1 VPFGTS
7 VRLTSG
13 EGTVSELG
21 DRRNLLDALA
31 ELGGKLTAEEDV
43 VFQGQKIV
51 LPENMDIGGAV
62 AFLQEKKLEDDN
74 VMNFTR
80 TFRFRPWDGAR
91 ATMHALRRAFG
102 IVSQRGGLYRTG
114 DTGPAELRTIP
125 VSVDETEQIPWG
137 GLGVAHLAGCTLTLG
152 TINDPDVGQLF
163 MLTATGPRRYRH
175 HIEGIFRLIE
185 EELATNSMY
194 RGKAFDGQEVPQF
207 LDLSGVDPAKVVY
220 TSAVLDRLDADIW
233 ALLRYPD
240 AMRRMGL
247 PLKRAVL
254 LEGPYG
260 TGKTLAAY
268 LTAQI
273 AQEHGWTFIYG
284 RPGRDELEDLMAT
297 ARLYQPAV
305 VFFEDVD
312 TVASADGVD
321 QVSRM
326 LDILDGMQSKGTEII
341 CILTTNHIER
351 IHKGMV
357 RPGRLDAVI
366 HIGALDPPAVERL
379 VRSLVP
385 GESLTDEVDWNAVGE
400 AMEGFMPAFCKEAID
415 RAMRWNLARN
425 QGTPTSLTTA
435 DFVSAAEA
443 LRPQLELMARA
454 GEAGRADAIGTAIG
468 RTVRNSIDGM
478 LVVRKNEKPS
488 QPWAELL
495 IPDGTTS
502 ERAADQAG
510 T

>member
-1 VPFGTS
+1 MS
-7 VRLTSG
+7 D
-13 EGTVSELG
+13 LG

-80 TFRFRPWDGAR
+80 TFRYRPWDGAR

-102 IVSQRGGLYRTG
+102 MVSQRGGLYRTG
-114 DTGPAELRTIP
+114 ETGQAELRTIP

-152 TINDPDVGQLF
+152 AVSDPDVGQLF
-163 MLTATGPRRYRH
+163 MITATGPRRYRH

-185 EELATNSMY
+185 EELSTNSMY

-207 LDLSGVDPAKVVY
+207 LDLSGVDASKVVY
-220 TSAVLDRLDADIW
+220 TAEVLDRLATDIW
-233 ALLRYPD
+233 SLIRFPD
-240 AMRRMGL
+240 QMREMGL

-284 RPGRDELEDLMAT
+284 RPGRDELGDLMAT

-321 QVSRM
+321 DVSRM

-341 CILTTNHIER
+341 CILTTNHIGR
-351 IHKGMV
+351 LHKGMV

-379 VRSLVP
+379 IRSLVP
-385 GESLTDEVDWNAVGE
+385 DQLLTGSVDWAAVGA

-415 RAMRWNLARN
+415 RAMRWNLSRHEGKASPLE
-425 QGTPTSLTTA
+425 TE
-435 DFVSAAEA
+435 DFVVAADT
-443 LRPQLELMARA
+443 LRPQLELM
-454 GEAGRADAIGTAIG
+454 GRANEHGGVDGVGAAIS
-468 RTVRNSIDGM
+468 RTVRNSIDGTL
-478 LVVRKNEKPS
+478 LV
-488 QPWAELL
+488 
-495 IPDGTTS
+495 
-502 ERAADQAG
+502 
-510 T
+510 